1 MKNNSITAMNQR
13 FLFHTVVTKSII
25 AFSLVL
31 TTFFS
36 TSCIKDEGEGGTAA
50 IEGRVFK
57 VVHSN
62 DNFTLK
68 ADTFPGSKENVYI
81 VYGNDE
87 IYGDKM
93 EAGYDGLFRFRYL
106 TKGRYYI
113 YAYSTLPSG
122 LKRAVMD
129 TVDVASGKTGRTK
142 DIYIHEGKA
151 YETSY
156 IKGTVI
162 ASYYYK
168 GSLYSTIPAYDMR
181 VFIRRVGETYQFD
194 EVRTGSE
201 GVFMFQGLEPGDYEI
216 FVLTEKIQVQELTP
230 VYQRVTV
237 SDKGVIVTMANPFQ
251 IIINA

>member
-1 MKNNSITAMNQR
+1 MNHRIQIVN
-13 FLFHTVVTKSII
+13 LFSKSIFIITLI
-25 AFSLVL
+25 ASSVFTS
-31 TTFFS
+31 
-36 TSCIKDEGEGGTAA
+36 SCIKDEGEGGTAA

-57 VVHSN
+57 VVHTN
-62 DNFTLK
+62 DNFSLK
-68 ADTFPGSKENVYI
+68 ADTFLGSKENVYI
-81 VYGNDE
+81 VYGNDG

-93 EAGYDGLFRFRYL
+93 EAGYDGLFRFKYL

-122 LKRAVMD
+122 LKRAVID

-168 GSLYSTIPAYDMR
+168 GGLYSTIPAYDMR
-181 VFIRRVGETYQFD
+181 VFIRRVGESYQFD

-201 GVFMFQGLEPGDYEI
+201 GLFMFQGLEPGEYEI